1 MRRLLVA
8 PLIFT
13 LLSPVSSQANEPKL
27 KNLQETRAAGGL
39 TFVLCKV
46 RQGAS
51 QDWAT
56 NELETMSI
64 ELASQFKE
72 SEIDSSIFKRN
83 NVRKWAETASKS
95 DVCNMWK
102 DFKSWS
108 QFKSYY
114 QSVMEND
121 GGDIAFNRLNKIA
134 KKVVKISAESECLFR
149 LKKINSLQR
158 TEYRKNGLQEL
169 AIDQN
174 ELKELVASVDFNK
187 AFKWYFDKIASKNC
201 KN

>member
-1 MRRLLVA
+1 MPSENQQVLRLRLAYLMRRLLVA

-27 KNLQETRAAGGL
+27 KNLQESRAAGGL

-95 DVCNMWK
+95 DVCNYWK
-102 DFKSWS
+102 DFDSWTD
-108 QFKSYY
+108 FKSNY
-114 QSVMEND
+114 QRVMEKD
-121 GGDIAFNRLNKIA
+121 GGDISFNRLDETA
-134 KKVVKISAESECLFR
+134 KKVVKNFAESECLFR
-149 LKKINSLQR
+149 LKKSIR
-158 TEYRKNGLQEL
+158 F
-169 AIDQN
+169 
-174 ELKELVASVDFNK
+174 KELD
-187 AFKWYFDKIASKNC
+187 IE
-201 KN
+201 